1 VKTCSKCGQ
10 SKSDNKFRADGRR
23 SDNLSDLC
31 YDCEAEKKTAEVEYQ
46 EVSNRPWSEIK
57 ESDYADAA
65 AFCRASLIDENTG
78 SEKTKAL
85 CKLPV
90 YEPGG
95 ALNRAAVH
103 AAAAVLAGGR
113 GGVSASAASKA
124 SAARKLRGL
133 YRRLKEEP
141 PDSLKSMAELET
153 ENLDG
158 VEILASGGPFR
169 GSGSATGGDY
179 YSSTDLEAI
188 ANANNELAD
197 EVRPVN
203 KVGHSS
209 KQRLLRNSGF
219 VDDDEQP
226 AAGWLHNFRVKD
238 GKLLADVKAVPKK
251 LSQLIREGA
260 FRTRSVELRRMVSQ
274 KTQKEYEAVVTGLA
288 WLGAKAPAVRTL
300 DDIHALYEDLEP
312 DEEGVR
318 TVDYHVG
325 DAEGVIQFEEGGAVK
340 GTREM
345 TLYPGEV
352 VLSAL
357 DVGRIAEIEVDRI
370 LAARNLVRPADTRV
384 MPELTL
390 KPEEATEL
398 AKALG
403 VEGDADLTAEQVLA
417 KAKELAEART
427 PEPPKEP
434 PEDDKTRKLSE
445 DEYEQLRRDAD
456 SGRAAAEK
464 LHKSERDALLV
475 EAIKDGKM
483 KPADREFWEKQ
494 YDEAPDR
501 TREIVEKM
509 NPEDR
514 TQVHGSDDDGLSESE
529 RTEEDRQFAEF
540 ADLLDIPRDERAG
553 LREKSE

>member
-1 VKTCSKCGQ
+1 VKTCAKCGQ

-31 YDCEAEKKTAEVEYQ
+31 YDCEAEKKAAEVEYQ
-46 EVSNRPWSEIK
+46 EVSDRPWSEIK
-57 ESDYADAA
+57 ESDFADAA

-95 ALNRAAVH
+95 KLNRAAVH

-153 ENLDG
+153 EDLEG
-158 VEILASGGPFR
+158 VEILASGGPYM
-169 GSGSATGGDY
+169 GSGSVSGGDY
-179 YSSTDLEAI
+179 YANADLEKI

-226 AAGWLHNFRVKD
+226 AAGWLHNFRLAE
-238 GKLLADVKAVPKK
+238 GKLVADVKAVPKK
-251 LSQLIREGA
+251 LAGLIRSGA
-260 FRTRSVELRRMVSQ
+260 FRTRSVELRAMTSQ
-274 KTQKEYEAVVTGLA
+274 KTQKRYDAVVTGLA

-312 DEEGVR
+312 DEDVR

-325 DAEGVIQFEEGGAVK
+325 EAEGVIEFDDQGQVK
-340 GTREM
+340 GVRQE
-345 TLYPGEV
+345 TLYPGEFV
-352 VLSAL
+352 VPMDQVRRL
-357 DVGRIAEIEVDRI
+357 AEIEVERI
-370 LAARNLVRPADTRV
+370 LDDRNLDRPADTRV

-398 AKALG
+398 ASTLG
-403 VEGDADLTAEQVLA
+403 IEGEDLTYDQVLA
-417 KAKELAEART
+417 KAKELAAKV
-427 PEPPKEP
+427 EPPKEERKE
-434 PEDDKTRKLSE
+434 PEEDKTRKLSE
-445 DEYEQLRRDAD
+445 DEYAQLRRDAD

-464 LHKSERDALLV
+464 LHKSERDTLLV
-475 EAIKDGKM
+475 EAIKDGKV
-483 KPADREFWEKQ
+483 KPADRDFWEKH
-494 YDEAPDR
+494 YDEAPDK
-501 TREIVEKM
+501 TREIIEKM

-514 TQVHGSDDDGLSESE
+514 TKVHGSDDDGLSESE
-529 RTEEDRQFAEF
+529 RSEEDRAFAEF
-540 ADLLDIPRDERAG
+540 ADYLDIPADERAG
-553 LREKSE
+553 LRKPE